1 MYSNEYFGINTN
13 QDILKDTADL
23 FPETYQT
30 VNEYGKSG
38 VNEYARTGVNEYAK
52 SGVNEYARTGVNEY
66 AKSGVTFQNFTTTT
80 NVAQPQTIITYQTE
94 NLQPINQDIH
104 ESLEPQIDPLTF
116 IDQNTVFTGTQGNA
130 EATFETGT
138 QEINPPSAPFQTTY
152 EYIQPQTNYQNI
164 NLPPQ
169 NLNQIITYTENP
181 VNEFVQYD
189 TALQTQPI
197 NETITINKTTQAPI
211 IETKVLPSQ
220 IIQSPPTIE
229 AVTYEYSQ
237 PIVENVTLP
246 NIEQTQNVDLGGQY
260 EEVSQVP
267 EPPSY
272 SLVPQPIITPPP
284 KPKKTVIV
292 KVPKIQKVI
301 VPKIQKVIVP
311 SNKKIIVRRPP
322 GVGVSTIQTIPQ
334 PVPAAVPATISS
346 STVRVPYSTASIQT
360 PVVTQVPV
368 PMTSTVRVPPP
379 VPVPATIP
387 YSTGSVKAV
396 TTTMPIASTQ
406 TVAVPVASP
415 TVPVP
420 ATIPYSAASVRVPY
434 SVASVRVPYSVASV
448 KVPATT
454 PTVAVPVASPT
465 VPVPATIPYS
475 ASSVRVPYSV
485 ASVKAPATTPTVGVP
500 IATPPVP
507 VPATIPYSAT
517 SVKVPYSVASVK
529 VPVTTPVPVAT
540 PRPLPVAAVP
550 TPVPAAVGIAPILT
564 SSIRPTL
571 PVPSRPPAVPV
582 PRPLPV
588 AAVPVRPVV
597 TQTLPYSTLS
607 QRPLVAN
614 AAQPLPVAAVP
625 PRPLVV
631 PQAANLGMA
640 RPAIYNA
647 STYNASTIRPV
658 GRTIPMTTGVV
669 PVPVNNNKIG
679 NMAFQGKYTTRTYNA
694 RKL

>member
-181 VNEFVQYD
+181 GNEFVEYD

-229 AVTYEYSQ
+229 TATYEYSQ
-237 PIVENVTLP
+237 PVVENVTLQ

-260 EEVSQVP
+260 TQFVEEVKQVP
-267 EPPSY
+267 EPSAY

-434 SVASVRVPYSVASV
+434 SVASV

-454 PTVAVPVASPT
+454 QTVAVPVASPT

>member
-30 VNEYGKSG
+30 VNDG
-38 VNEYARTGVNEYAK
+38 K

-66 AKSGVTFQNFTTTT
+66 AKSGVTFQNLATTT

-220 IIQSPPTIE
+220 FIQSPPTIE
-229 AVTYEYSQ
+229 TTTYQYSE
-237 PIVENVTLP
+237 PVVENVTVQ

-260 EEVSQVP
+260 TQFVEEVKQVP
-267 EPPSY
+267 DPSSY
-272 SLVPQPIITPPP
+272 SLVPQPIIAPPP
-284 KPKKTVIV
+284 KPKETIIV

-311 SNKKIIVRRPP
+311 SNKKIIVTRPP
-322 GVGVSTIQTIPQ
+322 GAGVPTIQTIPQ
-334 PVPAAVPATISS
+334 PVPAAVPPTIST
-346 STVRVPYSTASIQT
+346 STVRVPYSTASVQA

-368 PMTSTVRVPPP
+368 PMASTVRVPPP

-387 YSTGSVKAV
+387 YSTGSVRAV
-396 TTTMPIASTQ
+396 TTTMP
-406 TVAVPVASP
+406 
-415 TVPVP
+415 
-420 ATIPYSAASVRVPY
+420 
-434 SVASVRVPYSVASV
+434 
-448 KVPATT
+448 
-454 PTVAVPVASPT
+454 
-465 VPVPATIPYS
+465 
-475 ASSVRVPYSV
+475 
-485 ASVKAPATTPTVGVP
+485 
-500 IATPPVP
+500 
-507 VPATIPYSAT
+507 YSAT
-517 SVKVPYSVASVK
+517 SVRVPYSVASVK

-540 PRPLPVAAVP
+540 PPVPVPATVPYSAASVRVPYSAASVKVPVTTPVPVATPTPLPVTAVQ
-550 TPVPAAVGIAPILT
+550 TPVPAAVGITPTLT
-564 SSIRPTL
+564 TTIRPTL
-571 PVPSRPPAVPV
+571 AVPARPPVVPV

-588 AAVPVRPVV
+588 ATPVPVRPVV
-597 TQTLPYSTLS
+597 TQPLPYGTLS

-640 RPAIYNA
+640 RPAVYNA

-669 PVPVNNNKIG
+669 PAPVNNNMMG
-679 NMAFQGKYTTRTYNA
+679 NMAFPGKYTTRTYNA